1 MSSQNELTKEDYD
14 RIDSYYSI
22 LPDPDNP
29 KNDQQCVRMDV
40 GPFKGVIF
48 KFGKFQ
54 LAPPDAEGES
64 TARYEYDILLVPPD
78 LKDVEHTDEEGD
90 EFEFMIG
97 EILVKLLWDRYK
109 QADAEE
115 MNNPVTFVE
124 DDESTDRAPDTIS
137 FDTQ

>member
-1 MSSQNELTKEDYD
+1 
-14 RIDSYYSI
+14 
-22 LPDPDNP
+22 
-29 KNDQQCVRMDV
+29 
-40 GPFKGVIF
+40 
-48 KFGKFQ
+48 
-54 LAPPDAEGES
+54 
-64 TARYEYDILLVPPD
+64 
-78 LKDVEHTDEEGD
+78 
-90 EFEFMIG
+90 MIG